1 MKVQHLSEK
10 YLKDMGHRFKLIRTY
25 LKFDQKAFAGELRTT
40 QSQISKIEAGKAVPT
55 LHHLLTLRELVDQ
68 NKNVSGSLSWSW
80 LLEGKG
86 NIFEE

>member
-10 YLKDMGHRFKLIRTY
+10 YLEDMGHRFKLIRTY
-25 LKFDQKAFAGELRTT
+25 LKFDQKVFAGELKTT
-40 QSQISKIEAGKAVPT
+40 QSQISKIEAGKAAPT
-55 LHHLLTLRELVDQ
+55 LHHLLTIKKLAYQ
-68 NKNVSGSLSWSW
+68 NENISGSISWSW